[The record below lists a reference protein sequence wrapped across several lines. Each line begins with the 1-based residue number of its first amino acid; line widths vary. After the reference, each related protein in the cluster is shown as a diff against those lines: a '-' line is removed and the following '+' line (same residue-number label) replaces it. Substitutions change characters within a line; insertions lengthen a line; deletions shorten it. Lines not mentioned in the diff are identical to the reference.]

1 MSGLSIPWAP
11 RVLLVDRVFRLP
23 VVSMNED
30 VPLHTEHFESISRRR
45 VPADSATYHYLRAP
59 SKSGDYDLSVEEN
72 DNTANATIQ
81 VRTLEEM
88 RRPHEFNGAKWPRRW
103 PLGATF
109 STNKTRQT
117 LQDTPCPDSTNA
129 DLIAWWTSQD
139 DQTLWNQLPPAEI
152 PKAHFTNCHQGCP
165 NCGTLRPVS
174 RSLLNWLVVRS
185 VRQEPMQP
193 ACWSSMWPESATT
206 SLDFSASE

>member
-30 VPLHTEHFESISRRR
+30 VPLHAEHFESISRRR

-59 SKSGDYDLSVEEN
+59 SKSGDYDLYVEEN

-88 RRPHEFNGAKWPRRW
+88 RRPHRFNGAKWPRRW

-129 DLIAWWTSQD
+129 ALIGWWTSQD
-139 DQTLWNQLPPAEI
+139 DRLLRSQKRTLPTATKGVPTAGQNCSNSAAFTPGAEI
-152 PKAHFTNCHQGCP
+152 TCP
-165 NCGTLRPVS
+165 ARSS
-174 RSLLNWLVVRS
+174 RSAPSAVPLT
-185 VRQEPMQP
+185 P
-193 ACWSSMWPESATT
+193 ATIWPNRISRAGIT
-206 SLDFSASE
+206 